1 MKTRFLARTAAIAL
15 AACLVAGAPAYADV
29 VSDWNQRSGR
39 IVVDAKLGTPPAMR
53 VMALVQTATL
63 HALEAVAGPGGPLP
77 PAAGDAAAAAV
88 AAAHR
93 TTLLRLLPAQQAA
106 IDAAYD
112 AALATLGDSA
122 QRRAGV
128 AAGERAAAELLA
140 ARAADVAAVA
150 DDYRPHTTP
159 GTYVPT
165 AAAAASTWPR
175 RRPWLLARADQFR
188 PGPPPA
194 LASAAWAR
202 DYDEVRSLGARAS
215 ARRSPEQTEIA
226 KFWEYSLPPIY
237 FGVVQSV
244 AQAPGRDAL
253 RNARLYAAAAQA
265 LDDALIAVFDAKYH
279 HHFWRPVTAI
289 RNGDLDGNDATV
301 RDPAWAS
308 LIEAPMHPEYPSGHA
323 ILAAAVGAV
332 LRAEVGDAPPVPL
345 ATTSP
350 TAQGATRRWARVDDF
365 VSEVGESR
373 IVAGIHFRSAID
385 AGIAMGE
392 RIGRLAAQRL
402 LRAPH

>member
-1 MKTRFLARTAAIAL
+1 MKTRFPVRATAL
-15 AACLVAGAPAYADV
+15 ALVALLGAAASTHADV
-29 VSDWNQRSGR
+29 VTDWNQRAGR

-63 HALEAVAGPGGPLP
+63 GALEAVAGPGGPLP
-77 PAAGDAAAAAV
+77 PAAADAAAAAV

-93 TTLLRLLPAQQAA
+93 TILLKLLPAQQAA

-112 AALATLGDSA
+112 AALAPLGDAA

-140 ARAADVAAVA
+140 ARASDPATA

-159 GTYVPT
+159 GAYVPT

-175 RRPWLLARADQFR
+175 RRPWLLARADQLR

-202 DYDEVRSLGARAS
+202 DYDEVKSLGARAS
-215 ARRSPEQTEIA
+215 TRRSAEQTEVA

-244 AQAPGRDAL
+244 AQAPGRDPV